1 MRHYFQLILL
11 TILLVISPTVE
22 NAAAADLSDASPLPL
37 NVPATRKF
45 RGGERHRFSVAAN
58 TGEALEIVADKKG
71 VDIGLTIF
79 APDNTKISVSDA
91 PSGFAGRETLFFI
104 AEKSGEYR
112 IEVTSKRPG
121 NFTGEYTITL
131 LNRSPAK
138 ENDSGRAAATKL
150 SGEAREVLQDSENR
164 VEKAAAAI
172 AKLRAALVS
181 FKK

>member
-45 RGGERHRFSVAAN
+45 RSGERHRFSVAAN

-131 LNRSPAK
+131 IKPKPGERKRFGTRRCDETIGRSAG
-138 ENDSGRAAATKL
+138 SF
-150 SGEAREVLQDSENR
+150 ARLGKPRRESRSSNCETPRGSRL
-164 VEKAAAAI
+164 I
-172 AKLRAALVS
+172 
-181 FKK
+181 